1 MSSSKAVQ
9 PRNAYRDA
17 LSVRQGG
24 NKSMGINKAMVAGI
38 VAEEPAFFSNSFF
51 GNALQVKLDI
61 NRKDLGGRVER
72 LTILCVSR
80 LVSSH

>member
-1 MSSSKAVQ
+1 
-9 PRNAYRDA
+9 
-17 LSVRQGG
+17 
-24 NKSMGINKAMVAGI
+24 MGINKAMVAGI

-72 LTILCVSR
+72 LTCLIINDSLIDR
-80 LVSSH
+80 GLEEIHTGDYLV